1 MKKLV
6 VYYSYTG
13 NTKKLAKIIAEKIG
27 AETLEIETET
37 PYSDDYDLVVENAKV
52 EIRKKATPKLI
63 PLKTNV
69 DNYDLIVLGTPVWWY
84 SMAPATRS
92 FLTENAL
99 KDKKVYV
106 FATNGGWLGHTFEDI
121 KKLCPN
127 AKFEEMLNVEFDED
141 VMRTSEKKVE
151 EFINKIKA

>member
-52 EIRKKATPKLI
+52 EIRKKSDS
-63 PLKTNV
+63 KT
-69 DNYDLIVLGTPVWWY
+69 YT
-84 SMAPATRS
+84 T
-92 FLTENAL
+92 
-99 KDKKVYV
+99 
-106 FATNGGWLGHTFEDI
+106 
-121 KKLCPN
+121 
-127 AKFEEMLNVEFDED
+127 
-141 VMRTSEKKVE
+141 
-151 EFINKIKA
+151 